1 MDDWKTWDALS
12 LDERDNLPPQSGI
25 YIVVD
30 DKDNVWYVGQ
40 ATNLNNRWLGHS
52 HHRFLQLRRSNTN
65 RHYRIHWCFYP
76 TEELDRVEKSFIQ
89 HYRPL
94 LNNSEVKTYSLG
106 KPQL

>member
-40 ATNLNNRWLGHS
+40 ATYLNNRWLGYS
-52 HHRFLQLRRSNTN
+52 HHRFSQLRRSNTK
-65 RHYRIHWCFYP
+65 RHYRRCFYP
-76 TEELDRVEKSFIQ
+76 PKGLDRVEKSPIQ
-89 HYRPL
+89 HYCPL
-94 LNNSEVKTYSLG
+94 LNNSEVKTYFLG